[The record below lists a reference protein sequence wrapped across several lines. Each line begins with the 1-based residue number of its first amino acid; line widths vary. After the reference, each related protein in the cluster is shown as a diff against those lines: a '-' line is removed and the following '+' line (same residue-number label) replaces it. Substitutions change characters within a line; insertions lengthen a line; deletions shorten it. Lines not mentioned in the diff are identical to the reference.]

1 MELAQNGV
9 FLWGILYVFH
19 FPFFPNPTTY
29 AILLNDWWRHYTDF
43 AESMFDAD
51 PAGSCLQNWQP
62 ASPAAHCHAVTLSA
76 DERRAADQ
84 EFQGH
89 P

>member
-29 AILLNDWWRHYTDF
+29 AILLMTGEDTTQILQKVCLMQTQRGLVCRTD
-43 AESMFDAD
+43 SLH
-51 PAGSCLQNWQP
+51 LQLLTAMQ
-62 ASPAAHCHAVTLSA
+62 SL
-76 DERRAADQ
+76 
-84 EFQGH
+84 
-89 P
+89 